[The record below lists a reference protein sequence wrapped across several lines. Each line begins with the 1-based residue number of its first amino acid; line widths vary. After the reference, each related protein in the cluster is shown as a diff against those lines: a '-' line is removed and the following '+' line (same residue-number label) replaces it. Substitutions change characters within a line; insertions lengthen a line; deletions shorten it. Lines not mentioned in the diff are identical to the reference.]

1 MIHRID
7 ASHAQFDQQL
17 AALLDFPE
25 KDRSSIVRIVR
36 EIIVDVRSRGDHALV
51 ELSNRFD
58 KRAVQNMDQLIV
70 DKSRLERAFR
80 ALESHKAEALRF
92 SADRIRRY
100 HEEQLKAGFK
110 SWEFEDDLG
119 NIIT

>member
-36 EIIVDVRSRGDHALV
+36 EIIVDVRSRLTTLH
-51 ELSNRFD
+51 SP
-58 KRAVQNMDQLIV
+58 
-70 DKSRLERAFR
+70 
-80 ALESHKAEALRF
+80 
-92 SADRIRRY
+92 
-100 HEEQLKAGFK
+100 
-110 SWEFEDDLG
+110 W
-119 NIIT
+119 